1 MHAQRRVP
9 IPDIAFST
17 SRRIGDAKNP
27 GPYQEGGASS
37 SNFTVPRLGL
47 PSHDDQNWTFPV
59 KFSDADSQHR
69 FGTTWLFQEDVLPF
83 LQDELYGED
92 WDIGLLHETMEEI
105 KRTGHGEIDPVKL
118 IRGSSEYTRF
128 VPPPQEVNEDPRRYN
143 FCPKVS
149 SADDPKDLVLA
160 FLRGQEKSKNGP
172 ACAEAALYAFRESVL
187 RPIDRPSIEEESAS
201 LLGES
206 SEAGNDTRVGSAPG
220 IRGGVQRTKRPKRT
234 WKPEAQFPGFVTLMG
249 VARQGGA
256 LVLKN
261 LLRAEAW
268 SRFCSSILRVGP
280 SLTQPCKAAARVS
293 RSF

>member
-1 MHAQRRVP
+1 MRHATFADYSAPSAFIDVPLAAGYRSRLVSQAKIRESSVKAYRNQLQAEDDAMRGVGSGRDLWGSKVATTEARRHRPVHAQRRVP

-172 ACAEAALYAFRESVL
+172 ACAEAAL
-187 RPIDRPSIEEESAS
+187 
-201 LLGES
+201 
-206 SEAGNDTRVGSAPG
+206 
-220 IRGGVQRTKRPKRT
+220 
-234 WKPEAQFPGFVTLMG
+234 
-249 VARQGGA
+249 
-256 LVLKN
+256 
-261 LLRAEAW
+261 
-268 SRFCSSILRVGP
+268 
-280 SLTQPCKAAARVS
+280 
-293 RSF
+293 